1 MKIFIELE
9 SPGVERLR
17 SRKQFPVVRFSRSP
31 NPAKLDT
38 NMAPTG
44 RCGHLGLGRIGPAMA
59 FELESMAQL
68 RCFQRPNM
76 ELVHLGATSSGRN
89 IGLEVQDCFEK
100 QVITNKFKKIV
111 LRTFLMRPKRKPMRK
126 MLKQLKLLPQSKRK
140 IRNLQLFVK
149 LYRKLLYF

>member
-1 MKIFIELE
+1 ME

-100 QVITNKFKKIV
+100 QVITNKFKKNRFTYVSDAPQKKADAKDVKATKIV
-111 LRTFLMRPKRKPMRK
+111 AT
-126 MLKQLKLLPQSKRK
+126 
-140 IRNLQLFVK
+140 I
-149 LYRKLLYF
+149 